1 MDDWNPLR
9 CEHCIAVCQYNI
21 KFDTTDFQD
30 SSSTFSCWMPGG
42 RKIASAISVF
52 RPPCKIEGVIPRTKT
67 DSETTPDSE
76 TRDSETGRRIQKINV
91 VFRNYF
97 VVFKN
102 YCVGF
107 GSYPWY
113 SATIRSIQKPFR
125 RIQKRNVVFRN
136 NFVVFKNY
144 FVGFRH
150 NPWYSETIRS
160 IRELF
165 SSDSETAR
173 VE

>member
-1 MDDWNPLR
+1 MTPILQTYLDI
-9 CEHCIAVCQYNI
+9 CKVHIEHYSRARVMTKALHI
-21 KFDTTDFQD
+21 
-30 SSSTFSCWMPGG
+30 G
-42 RKIASAISVF
+42 
-52 RPPCKIEGVIPRTKT
+52 TKT

-160 IRELF
+160 IRDLF